1 MNADCDSL
9 HALRDALAAGAISS
23 ADVKERL
30 ITAIETEYAQPQ
42 PRMAFINACENLLRE
57 VCTDG
62 TLPFTSR
69 VKEDEVFIQ
78 SQTKV
83 CIQHSFPLWLKGCA
97 VAAVLLLVA
106 VFSAHHGRIS
116 WMTGE
121 TIDEGERYL
130 IKGHEINLE
139 VIQKA
144 IAAHGETDVQTESLD
159 EVVDLLGF
167 TPLLP
172 DMSALNVKKTSYY
185 LTISEGYI
193 FLDVLYQRDPKEL
206 NVVCS
211 ISWYTDEE
219 EAYLTVQQSGEGM
232 TERIAGT
239 DVYCYMNLTRP
250 GFIWCEGLTVYLIS
264 GGWTQA
270 EGRAIVSKM
279 LAEKP

>member
-1 MNADCDSL
+1 MNVDCDSL
-9 HALRDALAAGAISS
+9 TALIGALSDGEITPVQVEQRLS
-23 ADVKERL
+23 A
-30 ITAIETEYAQPQ
+30 AIEAEYMKDQ
-42 PRMAFINACENLLRE
+42 PRMDFINACENLLRE
-57 VCTDG
+57 ICTDG
-62 TLPFTSR
+62 TMPFVSR

-83 CIQHSFPLWLKGCA
+83 CTQHSFPLWLKGCA

-185 LTISEGYI
+185 LIISEGYI
-193 FLDVLYQRDPKEL
+193 ILDVLYQRDPTAL

-219 EAYLTVQQSGEGM
+219 EAYLTVQQSGEGV

-239 DVYCYMNLTRP
+239 DVYCYMNINRP
-250 GFIWCEGLTVYLIS
+250 GFIWSDGLTLYTIS
-264 GGWTQA
+264 GGWTQE
-270 EGRAIVSKM
+270 EGRTIVSKM